1 MKIWKS
7 ILQISFLI
15 LVTTLLFLE
24 PTLAN
29 QLVTK
34 MSVIR
39 NNLTDLA
46 QACAGIGIVVG
57 LILVNMG
64 SHIGKIIMH
73 GSVIGFLV
81 TFLLPAV
88 LNFLESV
95 GR

>member
-1 MKIWKS
+1 MKTWKLS
-7 ILQISFLI
+7 LINSFIILGVLI
-15 LVTTLLFLE
+15 LISE
-24 PTLAN
+24 PVLAN
-29 QLVTK
+29 QLVSK

-57 LILVNMG
+57 LILLNMG
-64 SHIGKIIMH
+64 SHFGKIIMH
-73 GSVIGFLV
+73 GSIIGFLV